1 MKGKMKNKRVAWLA
15 GGIVTLC
22 TVLLMV
28 TVFLAQEAKAQQ
40 SLAIAIENQQETPTD
55 AVNPLPIGTTPL
67 PQGELK
73 MEEIVFG
80 NWIISKPGAADMSEE
95 QAVGNAVLVAEA
107 LFDLKNPVLEDA
119 TFRKDMTGQRGNY
132 WVIKFEDDELCM
144 CVDALTGN
152 IYYCCSNR
160 FELGQAFDSPGEH
173 DASMELIWQNWE
185 NGKSE
190 YYDTVKAIVNSY
202 LPNGVE
208 KIDLNAVHGATHG
221 DTWSLAVSV
230 FVEMQDGTI
239 YDMEFIKEA
248 SNGDI
253 MLDCMYVY
261 PDRDHMRY
269 DSLWHAD
276 MLYDQMESEQ

>member
-73 MEEIVFG
+73 MEEIVFS
-80 NWIISKPGAADMSEE
+80 NWITAKPGAADMSEE

-132 WVIKFEDDELCM
+132 WLIKFEDDELCM
-144 CVDALTGN
+144 CVDALTGK

-160 FELGQAFDSPGEH
+160 FELGQAFDGLGEH
-173 DASMELIWQNWE
+173 DAAMELIWQNWE

-208 KIDLNAVHGATHG
+208 KIDLNAVHGDTQG

-253 MLDCMYVY
+253 MLDCMYAY

-269 DSLWHAD
+269 GSLWYAD
-276 MLYDQMESEQ
+276 MLYYQMESEQ